1 MKSLRFTAVV
11 LSGTAVWTIAAAT
24 PCRAQDGMGSTRE
37 VSPPDIVVTARRK
50 SEVLQDVPQTIN
62 AVTSETIEKLRINN
76 ASDIQQVVPGISLES
91 STSGSGAFGSS
102 SSIRGV
108 PTFLLS
114 NATPVVQFY
123 MNEAPTGRGPE
134 ATSSLFDIGQ
144 IEVLKGPQGT
154 LRGRSAPVG
163 SITVT
168 TRDPSMTEIGG
179 YANMSGSHLGNVNV
193 QGAIGIPLINDV
205 LALRLAGVIDRTDA
219 NGVTSANN
227 PIEPKSNTEAWRAT
241 LRFEPA
247 TNFNASI
254 MFQRQTRRTRTFD
267 QVAGAGNGVNGPAI
281 GPSDRLGITDE
292 PSTSTGHTNYLVGNA
307 EWFFADQKLS
317 YVGSY
322 RDGSSVSM
330 AVQDRAN
337 VIPGYEWHQT
347 THTPAKEMSH
357 ELRLSSDE
365 RIAGIFDYTVGAFF
379 DREWSQ
385 PTVEGTAAFLSG
397 AFGRPGQAP
406 IRATPN
412 TRYSLANYVDIHTN
426 NKELSFFGSLTAHLG
441 DDTELTAGGRYI
453 HSRRDEAFSIS
464 TGPGFNAI
472 TNPLIPSPAFCGF
485 LPGVPAGTAASPVYT
500 GSPAVCDIPIA
511 GRTIQEL
518 TNKVTY
524 DPFIYNLS
532 ISHKFTPDL
541 LVYATTGTSFRTAG
555 ASIGIQGVTT
565 CCSAPSTADLGSFN
579 DLIFHSPEKSTA
591 YELGFKASFLDR
603 RASLNVAVFRQKF
616 KGFIYLAQSARYLSV
631 SDPTNPA
638 GGSVSSYE
646 FTTNADAKV
655 TGFDIEASF
664 RPSRRWTVSAGFSW
678 ARAKLTNAL
687 IPCNDGNFDG
697 VPDTIVPTVSD
708 FINAGTMVAR
718 CRSSDSIS
726 RTPLWNLNLQ
736 SEYQLPISDKTD
748 GFIRGNFNLYPDN
761 PNASEGYVVQSYS
774 LLNLFAGVRSA
785 DGNWEVSIFANNILK
800 TQEVLAKNSVSL
812 LSSGGVSNFFPGS
825 SGYNAIAYTPRRE
838 VGVNVRYA
846 FGSR

>member
-1 MKSLRFTAVV
+1 
-11 LSGTAVWTIAAAT
+11 
-24 PCRAQDGMGSTRE
+24 MGSTRE

-385 PTVEGTAAFLSG
+385 PTVRCIRKAGSG
-397 AFGRPGQAP
+397 ADPG
-406 IRATPN
+406 
-412 TRYSLANYVDIHTN
+412 
-426 NKELSFFGSLTAHLG
+426 
-441 DDTELTAGGRYI
+441 
-453 HSRRDEAFSIS
+453 
-464 TGPGFNAI
+464 NA
-472 TNPLIPSPAFCGF
+472 
-485 LPGVPAGTAASPVYT
+485 
-500 GSPAVCDIPIA
+500 
-511 GRTIQEL
+511 
-518 TNKVTY
+518 
-524 DPFIYNLS
+524 
-532 ISHKFTPDL
+532 
-541 LVYATTGTSFRTAG
+541 
-555 ASIGIQGVTT
+555 
-565 CCSAPSTADLGSFN
+565 
-579 DLIFHSPEKSTA
+579 
-591 YELGFKASFLDR
+591 
-603 RASLNVAVFRQKF
+603 
-616 KGFIYLAQSARYLSV
+616 
-631 SDPTNPA
+631 
-638 GGSVSSYE
+638 
-646 FTTNADAKV
+646 
-655 TGFDIEASF
+655 
-664 RPSRRWTVSAGFSW
+664 
-678 ARAKLTNAL
+678 
-687 IPCNDGNFDG
+687 
-697 VPDTIVPTVSD
+697 
-708 FINAGTMVAR
+708 
-718 CRSSDSIS
+718 
-726 RTPLWNLNLQ
+726 
-736 SEYQLPISDKTD
+736 
-748 GFIRGNFNLYPDN
+748 
-761 PNASEGYVVQSYS
+761 
-774 LLNLFAGVRSA
+774 
-785 DGNWEVSIFANNILK
+785 
-800 TQEVLAKNSVSL
+800 
-812 LSSGGVSNFFPGS
+812 
-825 SGYNAIAYTPRRE
+825 
-838 VGVNVRYA
+838 
-846 FGSR
+846 